1 MKENTKNKTLGE
13 CLVELT
19 KLDIEACEKEIKDLK
34 RDDANKRREI
44 YSVLSKRLSKV
55 KGFKVGL

>member
-34 RDDANKRREI
+34 RDDANKCREI
-44 YSVLSKRLSKV
+44 YSAMSKHLSEV

>member
-44 YSVLSKRLSKV
+44 YSAMSKHLFKT

>member
-44 YSVLSKRLSKV
+44 YSAMSKHLSKT